1 MLNCTLF
8 GGNRIALVKKDES
21 NSDAIAANDALDE
34 IFNQMNEAYVFNNL

>member
-8 GGNRIALVKKDES
+8 GGNRIALVKQDES
-21 NSDAIAANDALDE
+21 SNDSIAANDALDE